1 MLPSLKFAR
10 TADLVLGFV
19 FLIAAGYAFS
29 TGSTNW
35 AVLWAASSI
44 LSFASAK
51 LVPARWVMT
60 KILRSKLQK

>member
-1 MLPSLKFAR
+1 MLSSLKFAR

-29 TGSTNW
+29 TGSTSW
-35 AVLWAASSI
+35 AALWAASSI

-51 LVPARWVMT
+51 LMPARWLMT
-60 KILRSKLQK
+60 KLLRSKLKK